1 MDFRLARRSA
11 IPLVDDVVQRSC
23 RGGWDDSGWLW
34 SVSLPANQII
44 VLRTHR
50 RRQLAAASHRSRSN
64 RANVFRFRLSGLAIL
79 TDIVAY
85 LRAISQR
92 SARQHRRD
100 MDKHILPAIVGRDEA
115 KALVLTVP
123 VAMMILVN

>member
-1 MDFRLARRSA
+1 MTLFSEAAAED
-11 IPLVDDVVQRSC
+11 
-23 RGGWDDSGWLW
+23 GDDSGWLW

-92 SARQHRRD
+92 SARQRRRD

>member
-1 MDFRLARRSA
+1 L
-11 IPLVDDVVQRSC
+11 
-23 RGGWDDSGWLW
+23 

-44 VLRTHR
+44 VPSNS
-50 RRQLAAASHRSRSN
+50 LAAATTRRVPQRSIN

-92 SARQHRRD
+92 PAPQHRRD
-100 MDKHILPAIVGRDEA
+100 MDEHILPAIAGRDEA
-115 KALVLTVP
+115 KAVVLIEEFNGAGRHDDPRELSGVR
-123 VAMMILVN
+123 AASGS